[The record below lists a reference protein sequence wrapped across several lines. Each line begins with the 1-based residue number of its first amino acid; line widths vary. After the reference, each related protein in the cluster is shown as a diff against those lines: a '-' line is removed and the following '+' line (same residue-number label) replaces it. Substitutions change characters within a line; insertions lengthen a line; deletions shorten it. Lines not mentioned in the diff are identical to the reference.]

1 MFCWPREK
9 IITCSKCCARHVS
22 TWQASLFLPAHQPI
36 EGFQAILEASLISA
50 QLPDKVA
57 EFAQL
62 HCGATTVQDL
72 WKEVASY
79 HVRMRMTEDLKR
91 VHGVSDPPQ
100 TPIPRALEKIQKIVS
115 ITIVARRVWPKT
127 ARVFQNASIVGRL
140 GIRQRIVGRK
150 IQQLQRNHRPRP
162 LPRAKTKV
170 VVVVAS
176 LEEVADGEEEA
187 NTSQVL
193 GVTKKSVPSF
203 ANCKGS
209 WRRQTNVHCTVAAF
223 ACKRV

>member
-1 MFCWPREK
+1 M
-9 IITCSKCCARHVS
+9 
-22 TWQASLFLPAHQPI
+22 
-36 EGFQAILEASLISA
+36 LEASLISA

-79 HVRMRMTEDLKR
+79 HVRMRMTEDLNS
-91 VHGVSDPPQ
+91 VHGVSGPPQ

-115 ITIVARRVWPKT
+115 TTIAARRVWPKT

-150 IQQLQRNHRPRP
+150 IQVRNQQLQRNQRPRP

-176 LEEVADGEEEA
+176 LEEVADGKEEA

-193 GVTKKSVPSF
+193 GVTKIGVIF
-203 ANCKGS
+203 
-209 WRRQTNVHCTVAAF
+209 
-223 ACKRV
+223 

>member
-1 MFCWPREK
+1 MLCWPHEK

-22 TWQASLFLPAHQPI
+22 TWQTSLFLPAHQPI
-36 EGFQAILEASLISA
+36 EGFHAMLEASLISA

-79 HVRMRMTEDLKR
+79 HVRMRMTEDLKS
-91 VHGVSDPPQ
+91 GPPQ

-115 ITIVARRVWPKT
+115 TTIAARRVWPKT

-150 IQQLQRNHRPRP
+150 IQVRNQQLQRNQRPRP

-176 LEEVADGEEEA
+176 LEEVADGKEEA

-193 GVTKKSVPSF
+193 GVTKISVIF
-203 ANCKGS
+203 
-209 WRRQTNVHCTVAAF
+209 
-223 ACKRV
+223 